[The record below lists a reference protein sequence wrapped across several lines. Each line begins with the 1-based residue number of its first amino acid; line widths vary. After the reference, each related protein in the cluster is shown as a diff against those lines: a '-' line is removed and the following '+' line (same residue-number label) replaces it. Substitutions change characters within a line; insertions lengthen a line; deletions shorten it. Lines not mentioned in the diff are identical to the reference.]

1 MRALAIHT
9 GFHARSTVISMTLAV
24 AMLLVGC
31 AVNTTPGIGHSGS
44 TCGMNAVLYCDLAPH
59 VEKCQCFRHSELR
72 DMMRTLSRR

>member
-1 MRALAIHT
+1 MRALAISA
-9 GFHARSTVISMTLAV
+9 GFRRSTVIWTTLAV

-59 VEKCQCFRHSELR
+59 VDTCQCFRHSELR